1 LEEEDLNRKL
11 KARTPSMAEKLCL
24 YKIKQFIIVG
34 KDY

>member
-1 LEEEDLNRKL
+1 MRKL
-11 KARTPSMAEKLCL
+11 KARTHAMAVKLYF